1 VRPPL
6 ELLASCL
13 YTHRCSHRC
22 QDISSCRLIRCVF
35 ITSLF
40 VKPSLKVLSSCREE
54 LAKAPP
60 VKPNSWQ
67 PLGEPSKSK
76 VRSSLQR
83 LYPSNKGSA
92 SSDRNLKGLKSIH
105 ERTQVSQNIKLSE
118 GRRLLPQ
125 PKRKRQIDPNFD
137 IQFTDLKNPEL
148 DDTDS
153 NGMEYNSDDPPEAIL
168 SEPHSEMT
176 TSSKVT
182 KTNKMINSMP
192 VLSSS
197 SRMVNSDGHPT
208 KRVKTTH
215 SSVVSICSYLH
226 CHVLN
231 LLAHGGE

>member
-1 VRPPL
+1 M
-6 ELLASCL
+6 C
-13 YTHRCSHRC
+13 
-22 QDISSCRLIRCVF
+22 F

-40 VKPSLKVLSSCREE
+40 VKPSLRVLSSCREE
-54 LAKAPP
+54 LVKVSP

-83 LYPSNKGSA
+83 LYTTKGSA
-92 SSDRNLKGLKSIH
+92 PSDRNLKGLKSIH

-118 GRRLLPQ
+118 GRRLHPQ

-148 DDTDS
+148 DDADS
-153 NGMEYNSDDPPEAIL
+153 NGMEYNSDDLPEAIL
-168 SEPHSEMT
+168 SAIGKEEPHPETT
-176 TSSKVT
+176 TSPKVS
-182 KTNKMINSMP
+182 KTNKMMNSIP

-197 SRMVNSDGHPT
+197 SRMFNSDPIDCHPT

-215 SSVVSICSYLH
+215 SSAVSICSYLH
-226 CHVLN
+226 
-231 LLAHGGE
+231 

>member
-1 VRPPL
+1 MRSSL
-6 ELLASCL
+6 ELLASRL
-13 YTHRCSHRC
+13 YTRRCNHHG
-22 QDISSCRLIRCVF
+22 QDISSCRLIKCVF
-35 ITSLF
+35 ITCLF
-40 VKPSLKVLSSCREE
+40 VKSSLKVLSSCREE

-60 VKPNSWQ
+60 VKPSSWQ
-67 PLGEPSKSK
+67 PLLEEPSKSK

-105 ERTQVSQNIKLSE
+105 ERTQVSQNIRLSE

-182 KTNKMINSMP
+182 KANKMINSMP

-197 SRMVNSDGHPT
+197 SRMINSDPIDGHPT
-208 KRVKTTH
+208 KRVKITH
-215 SSVVSICSYLH
+215 SSAVSICSYLH
-226 CHVLN
+226 
-231 LLAHGGE
+231 

>member
-6 ELLASCL
+6 ELLISCL
-13 YTHRCSHRC
+13 YARRCNHRCK
-22 QDISSCRLIRCVF
+22 DISSCRFIRCVF

-40 VKPSLKVLSSCREE
+40 LNLKVLSSCQEE

-60 VKPNSWQ
+60 VESNSWQ
-67 PLGEPSKSK
+67 LPQEPSKSK
-76 VRSSLQR
+76 VSSSLQR
-83 LYPSNKGSA
+83 LHPTNKNSA

-105 ERTQVSQNIKLSE
+105 ERAQVSQNIKLSE

-148 DDTDS
+148 DDADA
-153 NGMEYNSDDPPEAIL
+153 NGMEWNSDDLPEAIL
-168 SEPHSEMT
+168 PAVGKEEPHPEMT
-176 TSSKVT
+176 PFSKVT

-197 SRMVNSDGHPT
+197 RMVNSDPIDGYST

-215 SSVVSICSYLH
+215 SSTVSICSYLH
-226 CHVLN
+226 
-231 LLAHGGE
+231 

>member
-1 VRPPL
+1 MCIYYK
-6 ELLASCL
+6 S
-13 YTHRCSHRC
+13 
-22 QDISSCRLIRCVF
+22 
-35 ITSLF
+35 F
-40 VKPSLKVLSSCREE
+40 VKPSLKVLSSCGEE
-54 LAKAPP
+54 LGKAPP

-67 PLGEPSKSK
+67 PLGEPSKTK

-83 LYPSNKGSA
+83 LHPTDKGSA

-148 DDTDS
+148 DDADS

-168 SEPHSEMT
+168 SAVGKEEPHPEMT

-182 KTNKMINSMP
+182 KTNKMINSLP
-192 VLSSS
+192 SS
-197 SRMVNSDGHPT
+197 SRMVNSDPIDGHLA
-208 KRVKTTH
+208 KRLKTTH
-215 SSVVSICSYLH
+215 SSAVSIS
-226 CHVLN
+226 VLICIDVT
-231 LLAHGGE
+231 

>member
-1 VRPPL
+1 M
-6 ELLASCL
+6 CF
-13 YTHRCSHRC
+13 Y
-22 QDISSCRLIRCVF
+22 
-35 ITSLF
+35 TSLF
-40 VKPSLKVLSSCREE
+40 AKPSLKVLSSCREE
-54 LAKAPP
+54 LAKALP

-67 PLGEPSKSK
+67 HLGEPSKSK

-83 LYPSNKGSA
+83 LYPTNKGSA

-148 DDTDS
+148 DDADS
-153 NGMEYNSDDPPEAIL
+153 NGMEYNSDDLPETIL
-168 SEPHSEMT
+168 SAVGEEEPEMT

-182 KTNKMINSMP
+182 KTNTMINSMP

-197 SRMVNSDGHPT
+197 RIVNSDPIDGHPT

-215 SSVVSICSYLH
+215 SSAVSICSYLH
-226 CHVLN
+226 
-231 LLAHGGE
+231 

>member
-1 VRPPL
+1 VRHPL
-6 ELLASCL
+6 ERLISCL
-13 YTHRCSHRC
+13 YTRRCNHRCE
-22 QDISSCRLIRCVF
+22 DISSCRLVRCVF

-40 VKPSLKVLSSCREE
+40 VKPSLEVLSSCREE

-67 PLGEPSKSK
+67 PLGEQSKSK
-76 VRSSLQR
+76 VPSRLQR
-83 LYPSNKGSA
+83 LYPTNTSKGSL

-125 PKRKRQIDPNFD
+125 PKRKRRIDPNFD

-148 DDTDS
+148 DDADW
-153 NGMEYNSDDPPEAIL
+153 NGMEYNSDDLPEAIL
-168 SEPHSEMT
+168 SAFGKEEPHPEMI

-197 SRMVNSDGHPT
+197 SRMVNSDPIDGHPT
-208 KRVKTTH
+208 KRVKTIH
-215 SSVVSICSYLH
+215 SSAVSICSCLH
-226 CHVLN
+226 
-231 LLAHGGE
+231 